1 MTILEANR
9 AIRVIVQ
16 SLTNKTK
23 PADKP
28 AKKVCNSATLKK
40 VSLVRPK
47 RKPAKGVVEVTIKC
61 PGLRK

>member
-9 AIRVIVQ
+9 AIRAIVE
-16 SLTNKTK
+16 SMTNKTK
-23 PADKP
+23 PTNKP
-28 AKKVCNSATLKK
+28 VKKPGKTAALKK

-47 RKPAKGVVEVTIKC
+47 RKPAKGTFEVTIKC